1 MAAQYIYT
9 CYKLARFYPPDRT
22 VLENISLSFYPG
34 AKIGVLGGNGA
45 GKSSLLKIMAGL
57 DDGFTGEARLTQGF
71 TVGHLAQ
78 EPHLDPDKDVM
89 GNVMEGVGEIHGI
102 ITRYNEV
109 MAMWADPDA
118 DYDKIGVLQADLE
131 DKIAAT
137 DAWNLERNVEIAMDA
152 LRCPPG
158 DADVTKLSGGER
170 RRVAL
175 CRLLLSRPD
184 LLLLDEPTNH
194 LDAESVAWLER
205 YLQEY
210 PGAVIAITHD
220 RYFLD
225 NVAQWILELDK
236 GKGFPFEGNY
246 SSWLEQKQA
255 RLAQEEKTQSARQ
268 RSLQQEL
275 EWVRMS
281 PKARQSKG
289 KARLTAY
296 DKLQT
301 EAEANRID
309 DNRLEIMIPAGKRLG
324 DTVIE
329 VANLSK
335 AFGDRLLVEDLS
347 FTLPKAGI
355 VGVIGP
361 NGAGKTTLFRMLT
374 GQEQPDSGT
383 VKIGETV
390 EMAYV
395 DQSRDSLDANASVF
409 EEITEGVEHMKVG
422 NREIH
427 ARAYCASFNFKGSDQ
442 QKRVGDLS
450 GGERN
455 RVHLAKLLKTGGNV
469 LLLDEPTNDLD
480 VDTLRALETALENF
494 PGCAVV
500 ISHDRWFLDRICTH
514 VLAFEGNSQVR
525 WFEGN
530 FSEYETFR
538 KKELGSDADTPHRIK
553 YKPLAR

>member
-78 EPHLDPDKDVM
+78 EPHLDPAKDVM
-89 GNVMEGVGEIHGI
+89 GNVMDGVSSVYSI
-102 ITRYNEV
+102 IERYNEV

-118 DYDKIGVLQADLE
+118 DYDKIGTLQADLE

-158 DADVTKLSGGER
+158 DADVTTLSGGER

-194 LDAESVAWLER
+194 LDAESVSWLER
-205 YLQEY
+205 FLQEY

-268 RSLQQEL
+268 RALQQEL
-275 EWVRMS
+275 EWVRLS

-289 KARLTAY
+289 KARLSAY

-301 EAEANRID
+301 EAEANRAQ
-309 DNRLEIMIPAGKRLG
+309 DNRLEIMIPAGPRLG

-329 VANLSK
+329 VAGLSK
-335 AFGDRLLVEDLS
+335 AFGDRLLIEDLS
-347 FTLPKAGI
+347 FSLPKAGI

-374 GQEQPDSGT
+374 GQEQPDGGT
-383 VKIGETV
+383 IKIGETV
-390 EMAYV
+390 DMAYV
-395 DQSRDSLDANASVF
+395 DQSRDSLDPNASVF
-409 EEITEGVEHMKVG
+409 EEITEGVEHMKIG
-422 NREIH
+422 NRDIH

-480 VDTLRALETALENF
+480 VDTLRALEGALENF

-514 VLAFEGNSQVR
+514 MLAFEGNSQVR

-530 FSEYETFR
+530 FSEYEAFR
-538 KKELGSDADTPHRIK
+538 KKELGSEADTPHRIK